1 MLRPGGTA
9 SLYYARRVKNMTDK
23 KESDKTQEKHRIKDV
38 FKDKKKPPKKLGHGL
53 NDKRPHFKSFKSPGV
68 K

>member
-1 MLRPGGTA
+1 MVNEKDKDKAREEMLPQHG
-9 SLYYARRVKNMTDK
+9 
-23 KESDKTQEKHRIKDV
+23 IKDI
-38 FKDKKKPPKKLGHGL
+38 FKGKKRPPKKLGRGR